1 MPWVAALLLVLPSAA
16 RPATPPPSAYHYT
29 IEASGSELR
38 WELPATLHTV
48 HGTAPRVS
56 GTIDVERVGGYHDA
70 RAGEPWRGRVHV
82 VADASALE
90 SGNASRD
97 RKMRDQ
103 TLDAAHHPEIVFQS
117 KRVEAD
123 LSRFQPGAHL
133 TVEVSGDL
141 TVRGR
146 SAGIRLPVDVFV
158 FSDHVML
165 SGSFSVGLE
174 AVRAAGPVLRDHHGP
189 GAGPDRLPPQ
199 GGPSPEAVRRP
210 LNRL

>member
-1 MPWVAALLLVLPSAA
+1 MPWVAALLLVLPSAS
-16 RPATPPPSAYHYT
+16 RPSAPPSEYHYA

-56 GTIDVERVGGYHDA
+56 GTIDVERVGGYHDV

-82 VADASALE
+82 VADASAME

-97 RKMRDQ
+97 RKMREK
-103 TLDAAHHPEIVFQS
+103 TLDAAHHPSIVFQS
-117 KRVEAD
+117 RRVEAD

-146 SAGIRLPVDVFV
+146 STAIRLPVDVFV
-158 FSDHVML
+158 FPDHVML
-165 SGSFSVGLE
+165 SGSFSIGWKQFGLPDPSFGIITVRE
-174 AVRAAGPVLRDHHGP
+174 PVRVAFRLRAVP
-189 GAGPDRLPPQ
+189 
-199 GGPSPEAVRRP
+199 RRKP
-210 LNRL
+210 